1 MMRGIVEYIDERDN
15 GLWVLKVD
23 GQSIGVFP
31 QVNKEPTPGYDLL
44 PGIRKG
50 DEVEIETKKKG
61 QWVNGVEIK
70 KHSVSRSAPS
80 SCDPAAGLMSMSR
93 TSREEQEYIN
103 RRAALD
109 KATLVAIELLKVSP
123 IKVTSG
129 TYAAVVESIV
139 TNSGLLVRFLNAQGG
154 DSNG

>member
-70 KHSVSRSAPS
+70 KHSVSRSEPS
-80 SCDPAAGLMSMSR
+80 SCGPAAGLMPR

-129 TYAAVVESIV
+129 TYAAVVDSIV